1 MKNDNPVQLKS
12 YAFALRMIKM
22 YKHLTDEKRE
32 FVLSKQAL
40 RSGTS
45 IGANVR
51 EAMGAQSKKDFL
63 SKMSI
68 AYKETLETEYWIML
82 LRDSDYI
89 ESNAAI
95 SILSDCQELIKLI
108 GSIIVTTRENL
119 SNSSFLIPHWNLNPP
134 GIPKSKR
141 Q

>member
-119 SNSSFLIPHWNLNPP
+119 SNS
-134 GIPKSKR
+134 
-141 Q
+141 